1 MDDCNIY
8 AVASKCSSISFCIH
22 DLEQR
27 HLVQNKFTLHS
38 YPFKK
43 YKMQTKEQSKA
54 EQEAR
59 DSYKTFIAFFGM
71 HFIMFECSNT
81 VF

>member
-1 MDDCNIY
+1 
-8 AVASKCSSISFCIH
+8 
-22 DLEQR
+22 
-27 HLVQNKFTLHS
+27 
-38 YPFKK
+38 
-43 YKMQTKEQSKA
+43 MQTKEQSKA